1 SGTWA
6 SCERLS
12 WSFGIATTSTG
23 SSNAWPIAHRFRQD
37 VTLPLNSRSQRDSM
51 IQLTPSALSTPSG
64 AKQQHLLETWAQ
76 FEKEGGIGKTDFDP
90 QYDYLESKPFS
101 YVERLI
107 NNLRNLA
114 GEGLHLSG
122 NSDNSQL
129 SPSPAGRTV

>member
-1 SGTWA
+1 FVSRKVTHASNASSARWKKNSCGSDVSGRWA

-12 WSFGIATTSTG
+12 WSFGIATTSAG

-51 IQLTPSALSTPSG
+51 IQLTPRALSTPSG

-90 QYDYLESKPFS
+90 
-101 YVERLI
+101 
-107 NNLRNLA
+107 
-114 GEGLHLSG
+114 
-122 NSDNSQL
+122 
-129 SPSPAGRTV
+129 